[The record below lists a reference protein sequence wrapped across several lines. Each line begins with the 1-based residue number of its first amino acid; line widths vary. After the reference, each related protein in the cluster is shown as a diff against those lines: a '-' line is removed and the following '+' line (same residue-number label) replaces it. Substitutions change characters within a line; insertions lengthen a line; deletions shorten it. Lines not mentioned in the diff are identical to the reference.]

1 MHYSFGSLFK
11 TFWNILGLPY
21 LNQYDAGATDLAEFF
36 TDTPDYTPY
45 NALPVDIRIFD
56 PQKALDPFD
65 EKFDWKAVK
74 ESPKIDNVEDMF
86 RESKEQDKDR
96 LENRE
101 KRSVEEKSGNRSKI
115 MGKKNIGDFSIKIT
129 RFYFGR
135 ENIRLTVT
143 ENELISES
151 SIAVNKKNY
160 SLTRRKITGPE
171 RKSLKKFLSGFPLK
185 EFKESYYNKGV
196 KDGMQLQFEI
206 RINETEKNIYVAN
219 YYIEELGEL
228 VAEIAKLLPKDNI
241 NYSKDNGSTEI
252 EM

>member
-1 MHYSFGSLFK
+1 MRKISVLILLCLFFGFSLSIISQEAEK
-11 TFWNILGLPY
+11 TKKLP
-21 LNQYDAGATDLAEFF
+21 
-36 TDTPDYTPY
+36 
-45 NALPVDIRIFD
+45 
-56 PQKALDPFD
+56 
-65 EKFDWKAVK
+65 
-74 ESPKIDNVEDMF
+74 ED
-86 RESKEQDKDR
+86 
-96 LENRE
+96 
-101 KRSVEEKSGNRSKI
+101 KSGSGSKI
-115 MGKKNIGDFSIKIT
+115 MEKEDIGDFSIKIT

-160 SLTRRKITGPE
+160 SLTRRKLTGPE
-171 RKSLKKFLSGFPLK
+171 RKSLKKFLSGFPLE

-196 KDGMQLQFEI
+196 KDGMQLRFEI
-206 RINETEKNIYVAN
+206 RINETEKKIYVAN

-228 VAEIAKLLPKDNI
+228 AAEIAKLLPEDNI